1 MDEPGWMH
9 RFLNSTRG
17 RIVALLRRS
26 SRTVDELAQELE
38 LTDNAVRSHLATL
51 ERDGLV
57 VQQGFRP
64 GARKPAYEYQL
75 TDEAEQLFPKPYAAI
90 LDQLLGVLAGR
101 LGGAGV
107 EGVLRTVGHQLS
119 EGELAAGTVEERLAA
134 AVALLNRLGGL
145 AEGEIA
151 DGRLR
156 IQGYRCPLAA
166 VALDHPEVCQMA
178 EALVS
183 DIVGVPMRECC
194 QRNGRPRCA
203 FAGELRAAPPS

>member
-1 MDEPGWMH
+1 MDESGWMH

-26 SRTVDELAQELE
+26 SRTVDELAQELD

-64 GARKPAYEYQL
+64 GVRKPAYEYQL

-90 LDQLLGVLAGR
+90 LLQLLGVMTDR
-101 LGGAGV
+101 LGIEAV
-107 EGVLRTVGHQLS
+107 EGLLRTVGHQLS
-119 EGELAAGTVEERLAA
+119 EGEQATGSVEERLAA

-151 DGRLR
+151 DGHLR

-166 VALDHPEVCQMA
+166 VALDHPEVCRMA

-183 DIVGVPMRECC
+183 DIVGVPMHECC
-194 QRNGRPRCA
+194 ERNGRARCA
-203 FAGELRAAPPS
+203 FAGELEAAPHA